1 MDEQTITR
9 QQRRALR
16 LQRVV
21 EDRDAHRAALRAGLD
36 YRVSGETGALVVHTH
51 SLSYHR
57 AKTPNITI
65 PPVGR
70 GWDKSGRARVV
81 EGPQTRITM
90 VFIQDQ
96 DGNPI
101 AAAIATDPTE

>member
-1 MDEQTITR
+1 MTTQDASR
-9 QQRRALR
+9 QQRRAMR
-16 LQRVV
+16 LQGLVSNR
-21 EDRDAHRAALRAGLD
+21 EAYRAAMRAGLD
-36 YRVSGETGALVVHTH
+36 FRVSGETGALVVHSH

-81 EGPQTRITM
+81 RAAQTNTATPDT
-90 VFIQDQ
+90 QDQ
-96 DGNPI
+96 SRSTGTSN
-101 AAAIATDPTE
+101 TNS

>member
-1 MDEQTITR
+1 MDEQITTR
-9 QQRRALR
+9 RHRRALR
-16 LQRVV
+16 LQRLVGAK
-21 EDRDAHRAALRAGLD
+21 EAHRAALRAGLD

-65 PPVGR
+65 PPIGR

-81 EGPQTRITM
+81 EGPKVSITM
-90 VFIQDQ
+90 FVIQDQ
-96 DGNPI
+96 DGNQI
-101 AAAIATDPTE
+101 AALAADTTE